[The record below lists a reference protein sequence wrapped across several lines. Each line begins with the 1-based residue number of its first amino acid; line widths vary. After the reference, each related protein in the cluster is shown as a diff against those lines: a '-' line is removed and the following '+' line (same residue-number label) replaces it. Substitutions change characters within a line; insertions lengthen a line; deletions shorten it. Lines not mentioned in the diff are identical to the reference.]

1 MTVRPT
7 AAALVKDGEAAPDG
21 ALVRAE
27 GLTKRYAVRTR
38 EGKRTLT
45 AVDRVDLSIGEG
57 RIVAVVGESG
67 CGKSTTGRLLLA
79 LERPSEGN
87 VTVSGR
93 DLNALSAKELRL
105 LRRDIQPVFQDPYDS
120 LNGRMTVERIL
131 SEPARV
137 HGVIQGGPGGART
150 VADLL
155 DLVGLGAAYAERYP
169 HELSGGQRQ
178 RVAIA
183 RALAL
188 DPRFVVCDEAVS
200 ALDVSVQ
207 AQVVNLLSR
216 LQRDLGLAYLFISH
230 DLALVRYLAHET
242 AVMYL
247 GRVVEQG
254 PTERLFTDPRHPYT
268 QLLLAAVPRP
278 RARHGRARNRVA
290 AAGELPSPLD
300 RPRGCVFST
309 RCPLATNRCRNEEP
323 ELRPVGPDGRT
334 AACHY
339 AETAEV
345 AA

>member
-1 MTVRPT
+1 MTQEELPT
-7 AAALVKDGEAAPDG
+7 EAGTGPREPLVKAS
-21 ALVRAE
+21 

-38 EGKRTLT
+38 SGRRTLT
-45 AVDRVDLSIGEG
+45 AVDNIDLTVDAG

-79 LERPSEGN
+79 LERPSEGT
-87 VTVSGR
+87 VTVEGK
-93 DLNALSAKELRL
+93 DVNELPKKELRR

-120 LNGRMTVERIL
+120 LNGRMTISQIL
-131 SEPARV
+131 SEPAQV
-137 HGVIQGGPGGART
+137 HSIAPGGSRS

-155 DLVGLGAAYAERYP
+155 ELVGLGSGYAERYP

-188 DPRFVVCDEAVS
+188 DPKFIVCDEAVS

-207 AQVVNLLSR
+207 AQVINLLSR
-216 LQRDLGLAYLFISH
+216 LQGELGLAYLFISH

-254 PTERLFTDPRHPYT
+254 PTEALFADPRHPYT

-278 RARHGRARNRVA
+278 RVRGHDSRAAVA
-290 AAGELPSPLD
+290 MGDLPSPLE
-300 RPRGCVFST
+300 RPKGCVFST
-309 RCPLATNRCRNEEP
+309 RCPLATELCRTEEP
-323 ELRPVGPDGRT
+323 ALRPVKDGTRT

-339 AETAEV
+339 AETAEAV
-345 AA
+345 A

>member
-1 MTVRPT
+1 MNGATGTP
-7 AAALVKDGEAAPDG
+7 LVEA
-21 ALVRAE
+21 R

-45 AVDRVDLSIGEG
+45 AVDRVDLTVGAG

-79 LERPSEGN
+79 LERPSEGT
-87 VTVSGR
+87 VTVGGD
-93 DLNALSAKELRL
+93 DLNRLSPAGLRRM
-105 LRRDIQPVFQDPYDS
+105 RRDIQPVFQDPYDS
-120 LNGRMTVERIL
+120 LNGRMRVREIL

-137 HGVIQGGPGGART
+137 HHRESTARP
-150 VADLL
+150 VSDLL
-155 DLVGLGAAYAERYP
+155 DLVNLAPDYAQRFP

-183 RALAL
+183 RAIAL
-188 DPRFVVCDEAVS
+188 DPKFVVCDEAVS

-207 AQVVNLLSR
+207 AQVINLLGR
-216 LQRDLGLAYLFISH
+216 LQRELGLAYLFISH

-254 PTERLFTDPRHPYT
+254 PTETLFADPRHPYT
-268 QLLLAAVPRP
+268 QLLLASVPRP
-278 RARHGRARNRVA
+278 RVADRPKRAAIAV
-290 AAGELPSPLD
+290 GEPPSPLE
-300 RPRGCVFST
+300 RPPGCVFST
-309 RCPLATNRCRNEEP
+309 RCPMATDRCRTEEP
-323 ELRPVGPDGRT
+323 GLRPVAAATRPAPGASHPAAATRL

>member
-1 MTVRPT
+1 MTERPAET
-7 AAALVKDGEAAPDG
+7 APAGHPAAP
-21 ALVRAE
+21 AEPLVRAA
-27 GLTKRYAVRTR
+27 GLTKRYTVRTR
-38 EGKRTLT
+38 AGRRALT
-45 AVDRVDLSIGEG
+45 AVDRVDLAVGAG

-79 LERPSEGN
+79 LERPSEGT
-87 VTVSGR
+87 VTVGGR
-93 DLNALSAKELRL
+93 DVNRLGTRELRL

-120 LNGRMTVERIL
+120 LNGRMTVARIL

-137 HGVIQGGPGGART
+137 HGITQGGPGGART
-150 VADLL
+150 VAELL
-155 DLVGLGAAYAERYP
+155 DLVGLGSAYAERHP

-188 DPRFVVCDEAVS
+188 DPTFVVCDEAVS

-207 AQVVNLLSR
+207 AQVINLLSR
-216 LQRDLGLAYLFISH
+216 LQRELGLAYLFISH

-254 PTERLFTDPRHPYT
+254 PTETLFADPRHPYT
-268 QLLLAAVPRP
+268 QLLLAAVPRA
-278 RARHGRARNRVA
+278 RARREDRRRAVA
-290 AAGELPSPLD
+290 AAGDLPSPLE
-300 RPRGCVFST
+300 RPTGCVFQA
-309 RCPLATNRCRNEEP
+309 RCPLATDRCRTEEP
-323 ELRPVGPDGRT
+323 ALRKVGAGGRG

-339 AETAEV
+339 AETAEAV
-345 AA
+345 A

>member
-1 MTVRPT
+1 MNATP
-7 AAALVKDGEAAPDG
+7 LVEA
-21 ALVRAE
+21 R
-27 GLTKRYAVRTR
+27 GLTKRYSVRTR
-38 EGKRTLT
+38 QGKRTLT
-45 AVDRVDLSIGEG
+45 AVDGVDLSVGAG
-57 RIVAVVGESG
+57 QIVAVVGESG

-79 LERPSEGN
+79 LERPSEG
-87 VTVSGR
+87 TVAVAGR
-93 DLNALSAKELRL
+93 DLNQLSAADLRRT
-105 LRRDIQPVFQDPYDS
+105 RRDIQPVFQDPYDS
-120 LNGRMTVERIL
+120 LNGRMRIEQIL

-137 HGVIQGGPGGART
+137 HRIAPGESRS

-155 DLVGLGAAYAERYP
+155 DLVNLSPDYAHRYP

-183 RALAL
+183 RAIAL
-188 DPRFVVCDEAVS
+188 DPKFVVCDEAVS

-216 LQRDLGLAYLFISH
+216 LQRELGLAYLFISH

-247 GRVVEQG
+247 GKVVEQG
-254 PTERLFTDPRHPYT
+254 PTETLFADPRHPYT

-278 RARHGRARNRVA
+278 KAGVRGRGA
-290 AAGELPSPLD
+290 APAAGIGELPSPLE
-300 RPRGCVFST
+300 RPAGCVFSS
-309 RCPLATNRCRNEEP
+309 RCPIATDRCRTEEP
-323 ELRPVGPDGRT
+323 LLRPIDDTGRR

>member
-1 MTVRPT
+1 MT
-7 AAALVKDGEAAPDG
+7 AATEPATATEP
-21 ALVRAE
+21 LVRAE
-27 GLTKRYAVRTR
+27 GLTKRYQVRTPAGR
-38 EGKRTLT
+38 RALT
-45 AVDRVDLSIGEG
+45 AVDRVDLTVGPG

-79 LERPSEGN
+79 LERPTEGT
-87 VTVSGR
+87 VTVGGR
-93 DLNALSAKELRL
+93 DVNRLGKKELRL
-105 LRRDIQPVFQDPYDS
+105 LRRDMQPVFQDPYDS
-120 LNGRMTVERIL
+120 LNGRMSVERIL

-137 HGVIQGGPGGART
+137 HGVPLGGPGGARP
-150 VADLL
+150 VAELL
-155 DLVGLGAAYAERYP
+155 DLVGLASSYAERHP

-188 DPRFVVCDEAVS
+188 DPKFVVCDEAVS

-216 LQRDLGLAYLFISH
+216 LQRELGLAYLYISH
-230 DLALVRYLAHET
+230 DLALVRHLAHET

-254 PTERLFTDPRHPYT
+254 PTKALFADPRHPYT

-278 RARHGRARNRVA
+278 RVRRDGGTEARRATVR
-290 AAGELPSPLD
+290 AGELPSPLD
-300 RPRGCVFST
+300 RPPGCVFST
-309 RCPLATNRCRNEEP
+309 RCPLATDRCRTEEP
-323 ELRPVGPDGRT
+323 ALREVAGRR

-339 AETAEV
+339 AETAEAV
-345 AA
+345 A